1 MFPIY
6 LFTTETY
13 NMHIRKWKIVPLII
27 NLYCLNINCTV
38 IYLYYDS
45 NDNHELI

>member
-13 NMHIRKWKIVPLII
+13 MYIRKWKIVPLFIY
-27 NLYCLNINCTV
+27 LYCLNV
-38 IYLYYDS
+38 IYLYYDDS
-45 NDNHELI
+45 NDNYELI